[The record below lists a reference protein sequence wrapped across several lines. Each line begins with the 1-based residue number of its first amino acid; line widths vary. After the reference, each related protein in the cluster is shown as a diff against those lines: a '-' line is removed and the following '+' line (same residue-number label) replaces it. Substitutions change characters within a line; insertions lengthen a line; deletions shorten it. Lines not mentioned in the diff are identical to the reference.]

1 MVQIMTEQEK
11 GSGNKILRLEPH
23 GADAFVGE
31 SPAYE
36 WGRIYGGLVIA
47 QALRSAMLTIDAEGH
62 SVHSLHAYFILGG
75 DPNEPVR
82 YEVDRLRNGRSFS
95 TRRVVA
101 RQSGGAI
108 LNLSCSFQRD
118 EEGPDVSTS
127 IFPHD
132 VRSPADST
140 KIEWGI
146 GLDTRLESESTD
158 PARHRVWARFTDTL
172 SDRDDDHFAALA
184 YLSDTNAM
192 DAVVSAHPANAL
204 LSDKPGES
212 WDDVYMAASL
222 DHVVWFHRPVRADE
236 WLLFDLAPHQ
246 IRGTRGLATGDVFDA
261 KGLLVATVAQQGVI
275 RVRK

>member
-1 MVQIMTEQEK
+1 MTEQK
-11 GSGNKILRLEPH
+11 NGFGNKILRLEPH

-47 QALRSAMLTIDAEGH
+47 QALRSAMLTIDVEGH

-132 VRSPADST
+132 VRSPADSE

-146 GLDTRLESESTD
+146 GLDARLESESTD

-172 SDRDDDHFAALA
+172 PDTDDDHFAALA

-192 DAVVSAHPANAL
+192 DAVVSAHPANSL
-204 LSDKPGES
+204 LSDKAGES

-222 DHVVWFHRPVRADE
+222 DHAVWFHRPVRADE

>member
-1 MVQIMTEQEK
+1 MTDPKQ
-11 GSGNKILRLEPH
+11 ILRLEPH

-47 QALRSAMLTIDAEGH
+47 QALRAAMFTVDIEGH

-108 LNLSCSFQRD
+108 LNLSCSFQR
-118 EEGPDVSTS
+118 EEDGPDVSTS
-127 IFPHD
+127 IFPVD
-132 VRSPADST
+132 VKRPEESEP
-140 KIEWGI
+140 IEWGI
-146 GLDTRLESESTD
+146 GLDARLEHESTH
-158 PARHRVWARFTDTL
+158 PARHRVWARFSDTIGD
-172 SDRDDDHFAALA
+172 SQDDHYAALA

-192 DAVVSAHPANAL
+192 DAVVSAHPAQSL
-204 LSDKPGES
+204 LDDKSDELN
-212 WDDVYMAASL
+212 WEEMYMAASL
-222 DHVVWFHRPVRADE
+222 DHAVWFHRAVRADE
-236 WLLFDLAPHQ
+236 WLLFDLSPHQ
-246 IRGTRGLATGDVFDA
+246 LKGTRGLATGDVFTE
-261 KGLLVATVAQQGVI
+261 GGELVATVAQQGL
-275 RVRK
+275 VRLRDTTS